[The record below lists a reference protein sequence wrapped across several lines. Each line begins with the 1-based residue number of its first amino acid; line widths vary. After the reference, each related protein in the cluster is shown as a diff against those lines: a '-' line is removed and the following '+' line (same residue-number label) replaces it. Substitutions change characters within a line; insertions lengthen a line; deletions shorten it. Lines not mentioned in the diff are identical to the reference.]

1 MYKLHVMTIH
11 NVNFKFI
18 LIIKIKGNLLCAL
31 WHGEGFNLTYYKT
44 CKQDFWLYTNVLE
57 VEVIECVELQMD
69 TKERTNIVFSVS
81 SPGPYFP
88 RRGQKPIGPKSNIR
102 PPRPQFNMMLHSSQI
117 EATKV
122 NKLHVNL
129 PYRGHKGKQA
139 TCKPISIVSRR
150 YGVIDNVDV
159 I

>member
-1 MYKLHVMTIH
+1 MLV
-11 NVNFKFI
+11 
-18 LIIKIKGNLLCAL
+18 
-31 WHGEGFNLTYYKT
+31 
-44 CKQDFWLYTNVLE
+44 

-69 TKERTNIVFSVS
+69 TKEKTNIVFSVS

-129 PYRGHKGKQA
+129 SQLFQGGM
-139 TCKPISIVSRR
+139 VSLTMLTSFKEL
-150 YGVIDNVDV
+150 
-159 I
+159 

>member
-1 MYKLHVMTIH
+1 MLVVK
-11 NVNFKFI
+11 
-18 LIIKIKGNLLCAL
+18 
-31 WHGEGFNLTYYKT
+31 
-44 CKQDFWLYTNVLE
+44 
-57 VEVIECVELQMD
+57 VIECVELQMD

-129 PYRGHKGKQA
+129 PYRGHKGKQI

-150 YGVIDNVDV
+150 YGVIDPC
-159 I
+159 

>member
-1 MYKLHVMTIH
+1 ML
-11 NVNFKFI
+11 
-18 LIIKIKGNLLCAL
+18 
-31 WHGEGFNLTYYKT
+31 
-44 CKQDFWLYTNVLE
+44 

-69 TKERTNIVFSVS
+69 TKERTNIIFSVS

-122 NKLHVNL
+122 NKLHVNPPQL
-129 PYRGHKGKQA
+129 FQEGMVSLTMLTHLKNYRS
-139 TCKPISIVSRR
+139 TCNMIFQ
-150 YGVIDNVDV
+150 
-159 I
+159 